1 MKQQD
6 LVVSVDCSTTGVKCV
21 IWDSA
26 GQLVGDGRSTLDLSI
41 PSIGYGEQDPRQW
54 WSAMCIAVTEAVR
67 NLDTQRIAAICV
79 THQRES
85 FACLD
90 DFGEPIRPAMLW
102 LDARATEEVES
113 AGTQRVHDV
122 TGKPPNTTPAFY
134 KLLWLQKHEPETL
147 RQTRHVVDVHGYLV
161 HKMTDQWRTSVAS
174 ADPLG
179 LVNLNTADYDDEL
192 VAQVGLHRNQL
203 STLFPPGTVLGELR
217 ASAGSALGLPAGLRV
232 VAGAGDGQ
240 AAGLGAGII
249 EPGRAYLNLG
259 TGLVAG
265 TYSDIYAP
273 NSAYRALTGP
283 IAGTFTFESFIG
295 AGTYVINWFIDTF
308 VQQSPDAAGS
318 TESIEQRLEREA
330 VQVAPG
336 SGGLLVVP
344 YWNGALTPYWD
355 HNARGIIL
363 GLTGIHSRAHIYRAV
378 LEGLAYELRLCF
390 DRVELGLSDPIT
402 VVVAMGGGS
411 QSALWCQI
419 LADVLRRPIV
429 ISGQQESTCLGAGM
443 LAAAGAGL
451 YPSVRAACSAM
462 TSLGER
468 FDPNEELSQTYDR
481 FYTVYQEIYPSV
493 RPVFTA
499 LKNAMT

>member
-1 MKQQD
+1 MKQD
-6 LVVSVDCSTTGVKCV
+6 LVVSVDCSTTGVKSV
-21 IWDSA
+21 VWDSR
-26 GQLVGDGRSTLDLSI
+26 GNLVGNGRSSLDLSI
-41 PSIGYGEQDPRQW
+41 PSIGFGEQDPRQW
-54 WSAMCIAVTEAVR
+54 WSATCIAVTAAVR
-67 NLDTQRIAAICV
+67 NLDSNRIAAICV

-90 DFGEPIRPAMLW
+90 RFGEPIRPAMLW
-102 LDARATEEVES
+102 LDARATQEVES
-113 AGTQRVHDV
+113 AGTKRVHDI

-179 LVNLNTADYDDEL
+179 LVNLSTADYDDEL
-192 VAQVGLHRNQL
+192 VAQVGLHRDQL
-203 STLFPPGTVLGELR
+203 SSLAPPGTLLGQLT
-217 ASAGSALGLPAGLRV
+217 ALAGSALGLPAGLRV
-232 VAGAGDGQ
+232 VSGAGDGQ

-265 TYSDIYAP
+265 TYSDTYAP
-273 NSAYRALTGP
+273 NAAYRALTGP

-295 AGTYVINWFIDTF
+295 AGTYMINWFIDTF
-308 VQQSPDAAGS
+308 VEQPGGARGQD
-318 TESIEQRLEREA
+318 ESIEQRLELEA
-330 VQVAPG
+330 AGVAPG
-336 SGGLLVVP
+336 SDGLLVVP

-355 HNARGIIL
+355 HNARGVMF
-363 GLTGIHSRAHIYRAV
+363 GLTGVHTRAHIFRAV

-390 DRVELGLSDPIT
+390 DQVELGLPDPIRL
-402 VVVAMGGGS
+402 VVAMGGGS

-451 YPSVRAACSAM
+451 YPTVRAACSAM
-462 TSLGER
+462 TSLGKR
-468 FDPNEELSQTYDR
+468 FDPQEKLSETYDR
-481 FYTVYQEIYPSV
+481 FFTVYQEIYPSV
-493 RPVFTA
+493 RPVFSA
-499 LKNAMT
+499 LKKAMT